1 MPPRRYAREVRR
13 SRRHRVNDRR
23 EFSREPLIG
32 TAYASEERRELTLK
46 LLHRLRCLDDRALD
60 VVHRAIVPGEASE
73 SKVTGNPTWRAM
85 PCD

>member
-1 MPPRRYAREVRR
+1 
-13 SRRHRVNDRR
+13 
-23 EFSREPLIG
+23 
-32 TAYASEERRELTLK
+32 LK